1 MKRFFARNT
10 LKQTNS
16 QRSASAVLGG
26 NQSVRQFAS
35 SPQKNPYTGILQKL
49 SVANNQ
55 YSFYNM
61 TALNDK
67 RICKNKLLSDPFPYL
82 FECRK
87 VAIFRAYSPRIS
99 DQKLR

>member
-10 LKQTNS
+10 LKQNNN

-26 NQSVRQFAS
+26 NQALRQFAS
-35 SPQKNPYTGILQKL
+35 SPQKNPYSGIMQKL

-61 TALNDK
+61 TALQDK
-67 RICKNKLLSDPFPYL
+67 RICKINLLCDPFPYL

-87 VAIFRAYSPRIS
+87 VALFSAYSVRIRH
-99 DQKLR
+99 QKL